1 MITYND
7 IILAGSP
14 FYITYTAATS
24 LYDYAVIQLWVWDGL
39 VLAKP
44 VLPTYTLT
52 VSRATNDQQTVY
64 ANIQDY
70 LSDMID
76 PLPHPF
82 WFNSAMAIGIDC
94 REFVNVQWK
103 VKSYKRNPGTTD
115 TLHEEYE
122 SPRAVATL
130 GYGYYEDGSNP
141 QVDSQDVVQGGVKF
155 MTQGLNTYYAKIT
168 NFEQQG
174 TYDMVSRLPD
184 NTGKISCPG
193 INKPYQILFLN
204 KNGIMDS
211 FNFPK
216 ASKRNIKFSGEKYSV
231 LPTHPYNH
239 DIRRHTT
246 ISQNRNG
253 KVVWEFNTDLLDE
266 PNVYLIEEL
275 LASSRHWLADYENER
290 FIPLTLTDDDFE
302 VKSSVRNMA
311 KMQYT
316 VKFEQAAEY
325 INNVK

>member
-1 MITYND
+1 MITYSD
-7 IILAGSP
+7 IILSGSP
-14 FYITYTAATS
+14 FYITYTAATTDF
-24 LYDYAVIQLWVWDGL
+24 DYITIELWVWDGL
-39 VLAKP
+39 VLSKP

-52 VSRATNDQQTVY
+52 SSRATADQQTVY

-70 LSDMID
+70 ISDYLD
-76 PLPHPF
+76 PIPSPF
-82 WFNSAMAIGIDC
+82 WFNSAQANLIDC
-94 REFVNVQWK
+94 KEFVHVQWK
-103 VKSYKRNPGTTD
+103 VQSWKRTPGEAD
-115 TLHEEYE
+115 LLFQEYE
-122 SPRAVATL
+122 SPRAMATL
-130 GYGYYEDGSNP
+130 GYGYYDQGSNP
-141 QVDSQDVVQGGVKF
+141 QLSSQDVVKGGVKYKVEG
-155 MTQGLNTYYAKIT
+155 MNTYYAKIS
-168 NFEQQG
+168 NFQQQG
-174 TYDMVSRLPD
+174 TADMLTRFTD

-193 INKPYQILFLN
+193 INKPYQVLFLN
-204 KNGIMDS
+204 KNGIMDA

-246 ISQNRNG
+246 ILQNRNG

-266 PNVYLIEEL
+266 SNVYLIEEL

-302 VKSSVRNMA
+302 EKSSVRNMA